1 MTIKDAAE
9 KYGVSKQA
17 VYQRLKRN
25 LIQVDNLTDQETGH
39 LTPEAE
45 AILENLFGENS
56 QQFNKRKLNLTEELK
71 AAKAEIQR
79 QQVNVELLT
88 AKLEAAE
95 RERDLLRE
103 TLDQERAMF
112 QRFLPAP
119 GQTVQQGQ
127 KRPGFFRRIAAA
139 VKGE

>member
-9 KYGVSKQA
+9 KYGISKQA
-17 VYQRLKRN
+17 IYQRLKRN
-25 LIQVDNLTDQETGH
+25 NIQIDSLTDPETGD
-39 LTPEAE
+39 LTPDAE
-45 AILENLFGENS
+45 AIMENLFGEGS
-56 QQFNKRKLNLTEELK
+56 QQFNKRKLTLTEELK
-71 AAKAEIQR
+71 AAQAEIQH
-79 QQVNVELLT
+79 QQAIVDLLT

-119 GQTVQQGQ
+119 GQTVQPGE
-127 KRPGFFRRIAAA
+127 KRPGLLRRLAAA
-139 VKGE
+139 VKG

>member
-9 KYGVSKQA
+9 KYGISKQA
-17 VYQRLKRN
+17 IYQRLKRN
-25 LIQVDNLTDQETGH
+25 NIQIDSLTDPETGNLTPD
-39 LTPEAE
+39 AE
-45 AILENLFGENS
+45 AIMENLFGEGS
-56 QQFNKRKLNLTEELK
+56 QQFNKRKLTLTEELK
-71 AAKAEIQR
+71 AAQAEIQH
-79 QQVNVELLT
+79 QQAIVDLLT

-119 GQTVQQGQ
+119 GQTVQTGE
-127 KRPGFFRRIAAA
+127 KRPGLLRRLAAA
-139 VKGE
+139 VKG